1 LNVFIDTSALV
12 KLYHVE
18 SGSQVLANFLRSG
31 TAELTIFVSDIARV
45 ELHSAFM
52 KKVRMKEMELER
64 ANEALSLCDRDI
76 RRFYIVELRE
86 RVKELA
92 VELLHSEATEVG
104 LRALDA
110 IQLAS
115 ARVADKILSIDRF
128 ITSDKNLLQVA
139 GQFIETF
146 NPETDSH

>member
-1 LNVFIDTSALV
+1 MFFDTSALV

-18 SGSQVLANFLRSG
+18 TGSHTLANFLRARRG
-31 TAELTIFVSDIARV
+31 ELTIVVSDIAIV
-45 ELHSAFM
+45 ELHSALL
-52 KKVRMKEMELER
+52 KKVRMREMHLDK
-64 ANEALSLCDRDI
+64 ANEALSLCDSDI

-92 VELLHSEATEVG
+92 IEFLHSETPDVG

-115 ARVADKILSIDRF
+115 ARVADTILGIDRF
-128 ITSDKNLLQVA
+128 ITSDKILLHIA
-139 GQFIETF
+139 GKFTQTF
-146 NPETDSH
+146 NPETDSY